1 MKTKIYF
8 IENSSSFNFSDLNSP
23 HIAGSEK
30 TLINI
35 TNELSKDKNLII
47 KVFNKSNKTSYLNNV
62 SWNSIHKID
71 TADTP
76 DYLIAM
82 SDANLLSKIKC
93 KKKFLWSHSVQP
105 IEKFIRKKQLFSYL
119 KYRPKIILLS
129 NYHSKNRN
137 IFLKIFGSKQLEWA
151 VDDIFLNTSIDND
164 LVENRAIFTS
174 REDRNLNILIDIW
187 KNKIFSQ
194 NKISKLYVTPSVLI
208 DNKYN
213 IYCRNFSTRNF
224 LIKDLIKSK
233 VYLVPGH
240 KSELFCI
247 AAEEARELCIPIVTL
262 GIGCLSERVIHGQ
275 TGFVAK
281 NDDEFAKYTLDI
293 LNDNSIWSELR
304 NNLIKL
310 RGSRKWLNV
319 ASNLIK
325 DYH

>member
-1 MKTKIYF
+1 MKICF
-8 IENSSSFNFSDLNSP
+8 LDSSKLPYTSNDLHTNIIRGGES
-23 HIAGSEK
+23 II
-30 TLINI
+30 IN
-35 TNELSKDKNLII
+35 LSKEISKLGHEVT
-47 KVFNKSNKTSYLNNV
+47 VFNEYQSETVINNV
-62 SWNSIHKID
+62 KWSNINN
-71 TADTP
+71 
-76 DYLIAM
+76 
-82 SDANLLSKIKC
+82 ANLNMFYDLAISNNDLRLFKKINA
-93 KKKFLWSHSVQP
+93 KKYLAFSHSIQS

-194 NKISKLYVTPSVLI
+194 NKTSKLYVTPSVLI

-213 IYCRNFSTRNF
+213 IFCRNFSTRNF

-281 NDDEFAKYTLDI
+281 NKDEFAKYTLDI
-293 LNDNSIWSELR
+293 LNDNSIWNELR

-310 RGSRKWLNV
+310 RGSRQWLDV

>member
-1 MKTKIYF
+1 MKICF
-8 IENSSSFNFSDLNSP
+8 LDSSKLPYTSNDLHTNIIRGGES
-23 HIAGSEK
+23 II
-30 TLINI
+30 IN
-35 TNELSKDKNLII
+35 LSKEISKLGHEVT
-47 KVFNKSNKTSYLNNV
+47 VFNEYHSETVINNV
-62 SWNSIHKID
+62 KWSNINN
-71 TADTP
+71 
-76 DYLIAM
+76 
-82 SDANLLSKIKC
+82 ANLNMLYDLAISNNDLRLFKKINARKYLA
-93 KKKFLWSHSVQP
+93 FSHSIQS

-194 NKISKLYVTPSVLI
+194 NKTSKLYVTPSVLI

-213 IYCRNFSTRNF
+213 IFCRNFSTRNF

-281 NDDEFAKYTLDI
+281 NKDEFAKYTLDI
-293 LNDNSIWSELR
+293 LNDNSIWNELR

-310 RGSRKWLNV
+310 RGSRQWLDV

>member
-1 MKTKIYF
+1 MKICF
-8 IENSSSFNFSDLNSP
+8 LDSSKLPYTSNDLHANIIRGGES
-23 HIAGSEK
+23 II
-30 TLINI
+30 INLS
-35 TNELSKDKNLII
+35 NEISKLGHEVT
-47 KVFNKSNKTSYLNNV
+47 VFNEYQSETVINNIKWSNINN
-62 SWNSIHKID
+62 
-71 TADTP
+71 
-76 DYLIAM
+76 
-82 SDANLLSKIKC
+82 ANLNLLYDLAISNNDLRLFKKINARKYLA
-93 KKKFLWSHSVQP
+93 FSHSIQS

-194 NKISKLYVTPSVLI
+194 NKTSKLYVTPSVLI

-213 IYCRNFSTRNF
+213 IFCRNFSTRNF

-275 TGFVAK
+275 TGFIAK
-281 NDDEFAKYTLDI
+281 NKDEFAKYTLDI

-310 RGSRKWLNV
+310 RGSRQWLDV
-319 ASNLIK
+319 ATNLIK